1 MSADDRIEAARLL
14 YERAVFTGDA
24 DALTTADRELDGVEA
39 ALARGRIIHPR
50 PPLRMI

>member
-1 MSADDRIEAARLL
+1 MTGSRRPGCSD
-14 YERAVFTGDA
+14 ERAVFTGDP